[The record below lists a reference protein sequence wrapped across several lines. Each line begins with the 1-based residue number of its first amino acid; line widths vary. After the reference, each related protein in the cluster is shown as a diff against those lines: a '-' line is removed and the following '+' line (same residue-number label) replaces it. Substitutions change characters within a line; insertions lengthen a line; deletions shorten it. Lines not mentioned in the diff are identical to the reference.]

1 MRTSL
6 IAVLLASAFCGPS
19 GAATVA
25 AEEHYYVM
33 IFGSESSPKRAR
45 YTHTWATVVRST
57 TDDANPAAP
66 PVLESLTISWM
77 PRNLTIRPLA
87 LRPECGVNLSLQAT
101 IRDCR
106 CKGECIAMWGP
117 YDYDLAIGPTLFEK
131 VRRQVG
137 RLESGCVL
145 YKCIDPDTGS
155 GASYISNCIHAVTDL
170 DPHLPRPSYNELTN
184 YGMDASRHL
193 MNIMASRNRFDPQDR
208 HEWVAQA
215 LGIDAGVQRRT
226 PNIAVEAVNVV
237 SK

>member
-1 MRTSL
+1 MRTLVIAWSL
-6 IAVLLASAFCGPS
+6 IAAFCGPL
-19 GAATVA
+19 GASTAA
-25 AEEHYYVM
+25 AEERYYVM

-57 TDDANPAAP
+57 TDEANPAAP

-77 PRNLTIRPLA
+77 PRTLKIRPLA

-106 CKGECIAMWGP
+106 CKGECVAMWGP
-117 YDYDLAIGPTLFEK
+117 FDYDPAIGPTLFEK
-131 VRRQVG
+131 VRRQVA

-145 YKCIDPDTGS
+145 YKCVDPDTGS

-170 DPHLPRPSYNELTN
+170 DPYLPRPSYNELTN

-226 PNIAVEAVNVV
+226 PQIADE
-237 SK
+237 